1 MKKLALIS
9 TFCNTPKKQ
18 ALLEDN
24 IDQLHELGIDTLI
37 FTPKN
42 ILPFKIIEKATHC
55 IITKEN
61 PIPPLSEKMRF
72 NWMTPPSKLDIRYQL
87 INLDY
92 SWASIN
98 QFKRLLNYGSNL
110 GYDLLYPM
118 IYDIKITPEL
128 KGIINSNISNHFFSN
143 IRPGK
148 KHFFKVSYIFGSFTP
163 EIAQKISQRFT
174 RQEFYTY
181 SSAERYLAQIQQ
193 DLNLPIHDYV
203 IEDLHFEHMADSY
216 FNVSPDK
223 NLSLFIDTT
232 RVFKN
237 SNFTESKNEIA
248 LHFSNVLQP
257 SEVIINNLKFT
268 IEEEK
273 ILFFK
278 LDSITLNIT
287 INGYDVDIKSILDF
301 PIREIK
307 LNDNNKWAYLK
318 GSKISNI
325 IY

>member
-9 TFCNTPKKQ
+9 TFCNTPEKQ
-18 ALLEDN
+18 SLLENN

-42 ILPFKIIEKATHC
+42 ILPYRIIEKVTHC

-61 PIPPLSEKMRF
+61 PIPPLSEKLRF
-72 NWMTPPSKLDIRYQL
+72 NWVIPPSKLDVKYQL

-98 QFKRLLNYGSNL
+98 QFKRLLSYGSDL

-118 IYDIKITPEL
+118 IYDIKITSEL
-128 KGIINSNISNHFFSN
+128 KDIINSNITNHFFSN

-163 EIAQKISQRFT
+163 EIAQQIGQRFT
-174 RQEFYTY
+174 RKEFYNY

-203 IEDLHFEHMADSY
+203 IEDLHFEHLSDLY
-216 FNVSPDK
+216 FNVSPDE

-232 RVFKN
+232 RTFKD

-248 LHFSNVLQP
+248 LHFTNILQP
-257 SEVIINNLKFT
+257 TEVIINNLKFI

-273 ILFFK
+273 ILFFNLNSTT
-278 LDSITLNIT
+278 LDII
-287 INGYDVDIKSILDF
+287 INGHNVDTKDILNF

-318 GSKISNI
+318 NSEISTI
-325 IY
+325 IS

>member
-9 TFCNTPKKQ
+9 TFCNTPEKQ
-18 ALLEDN
+18 SLLENN

-37 FTPKN
+37 FTPKS
-42 ILPFKIIEKATHC
+42 ILPNRIIEKATHC
-55 IITKEN
+55 IVTKEN
-61 PIPPLSEKMRF
+61 PIPPLSEKMRI
-72 NWMTPPSKLDIRYQL
+72 NWNVPISKLDITHQL
-87 INLDY
+87 LNLDY

-128 KGIINSNISNHFFSN
+128 KDIINSNLSNHFFSN

-163 EIAQKISQRFT
+163 KIAQQISQRFT
-174 RQEFYTY
+174 RKEFYTY

-193 DLNLPIHDYV
+193 DLNLPIHNYV
-203 IEDLHFEHMADSY
+203 IEDLHFEHEYDSY
-216 FNVSPDK
+216 FNISPDK

-237 SNFTESKNEIA
+237 STFVEDKNEIA

-257 SEVIINNLKFT
+257 TEVVINNLKFVVK
-268 IEEEK
+268 EEK

-278 LDSITLNIT
+278 LDSTALDIN
-287 INGYDVDIKSILDF
+287 INGYKVNTENILDY

-307 LNDNNKWAYLK
+307 MNNNNKWAYLK
-318 GSKISNI
+318 DSEVSAI